1 MRPAAPHSPGKRH
14 DNLGGRVERDI
25 IGVLLVLMAF
35 AVLWWA
41 GTWWRAAHTESATAP
56 RPPRLETEVPPAP
69 PRFDRRRAL
78 TLMLAGVSTSAAD
91 AGVEL
96 APATH
101 AVPTPTRAAYGIER
115 GHGSD
120 SWGRSDAPERQDFEP
135 RYSPDAGTVAE
146 PPPVAAEASRAFH

>member
-1 MRPAAPHSPGKRH
+1 MRRAATHPPGKRH

-41 GTWWRAAHTESATAP
+41 GTWWRAAHAEAATAP
-56 RPPRLETEVPPAP
+56 RPPRLDAEVPPAP
-69 PRFDRRRAL
+69 PRFDRRRTQTL
-78 TLMLAGVSTSAAD
+78 TLAGLLTSAAD
-91 AGVEL
+91 AGVEP

-101 AVPTPTRAAYGIER
+101 VPPTPTRPSYGIEQ

-120 SWGRSDAPERQDFEP
+120 SWGRSGSPERQDFEP

-146 PPPVAAEASRAFH
+146 PPPVAAEAPRAFH